1 MQPLHRTWAAILAEL
16 GIFLSPLTQSNSLPA
31 FLGVLTAHLTAA
43 AVVAASTYLMMPQ
56 RYRQP
61 RVPVFFLMLGFAFI
75 APVIG
80 ALGLLFI
87 ARAALRLD
95 GGYERFAVPVLVVLP
110 EYDVQSKETH
120 RSGQGAIRSR
130 LGEKVPAHIR
140 MQSLLTLQAVPN
152 RVSNP
157 ILESLL
163 GDTTDDVRLV
173 AFGMLDSEEKK
184 LSIHIQREQAALAD
198 SQTAEQK
205 YSCYRRLAELHW
217 ELVYASLAQGAL
229 RRHMLA
235 QACEFI
241 EAALALNVDTDS
253 GILFLKGRILLAQND
268 PDRAE
273 AAINEAL
280 ALGQSKTSALPYL
293 AEMAFTRRDFQRVK
307 ALMGELSQ
315 LNLASKTRAI
325 EDFWSLREKD
335 INFNDRRYL
344 PHI

>member
-1 MQPLHRTWAAILAEL
+1 MQPLHWTWVAISVEL
-16 GIFLSPLTQSNSLPA
+16 GIFLSPLTQSNSLAA
-31 FLGVLTAHLTAA
+31 FLCVLTVHVAA
-43 AVVAASTYLMMPQ
+43 AAAVAASTYLLMPR

-61 RVPVFFLMLGFAFI
+61 RVPVFFLMFGFAFI

-87 ARAALRLD
+87 ARAALRHE
-95 GGYERFAVPVLVVLP
+95 GGYARFAVPVLVVLP
-110 EYDVQSKETH
+110 EYDVQSREMH

-130 LGEKVPAHIR
+130 LGQEVPAHIR

-157 ILESLL
+157 ILENLL
-163 GDTTDDVRLV
+163 GDSTDDVRLV

-184 LSIHIQREQAALAD
+184 LSVHIQREQAALTD
-198 SQTAEQK
+198 SQTDQQQFA
-205 YSCYRRLAELHW
+205 CYRHLAELHW
-217 ELVYASLAQGAL
+217 ELVYAALAQGEL
-229 RRHMLA
+229 RRHILK
-235 QACEFI
+235 QAREFI
-241 EAALALNVDTDS
+241 DAALALDVEPNS

-268 PDRAE
+268 PQGAE
-273 AAINEAL
+273 AAITESL

-293 AEMAFTRRDFQRVK
+293 AEMAFKRCDFQRVK

-325 EDFWSLREKD
+325 EDFWALREND